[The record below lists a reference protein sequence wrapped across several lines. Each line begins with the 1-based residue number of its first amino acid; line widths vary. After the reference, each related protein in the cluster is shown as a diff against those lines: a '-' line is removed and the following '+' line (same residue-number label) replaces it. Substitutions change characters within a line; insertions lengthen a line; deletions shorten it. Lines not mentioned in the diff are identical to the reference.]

1 MHCVERARRYEVR
14 AILQEASQ
22 RLQRRKLDSQV
33 DAWHIRSAAAAAA
46 AAAPSAFLRA
56 FALAARI
63 ACISI
68 AGTGG
73 TIGDG

>member
-33 DAWHIRSAAAAAA
+33 DAWHIRSAAATA